1 MPPCSCLMP
10 SPAARSS
17 WHRRVSDCKQCGQRG
32 GPLAF
37 LSAGIFAHGIRYV
50 YLEQLLNKVGMLPS
64 PHLSCSLKR
73 GLLSLPERHSAATET
88 QSTNQ
93 EALASS

>member
-1 MPPCSCLMP
+1 MP
-10 SPAARSS
+10 SPSCEELLAPESLRLQAVRA
-17 WHRRVSDCKQCGQRG
+17 KG

-37 LSAGIFAHGIRYV
+37 LSAVIFAHGIRYV